1 MVDNIVD
8 NAMNA
13 TNVTG
18 WLLAGGEGRRMQG
31 QDKGLVAYRDRPLA
45 AWSLDAL
52 KAQCATLRISA
63 NRNLAQYERLL
74 KDITG
79 EDVDQLVWPD
89 DTDVQGAHGP
99 LAGIITALRH
109 TQTDWLMVVPCDMP
123 HLPQDLVARLLQCA
137 AQTNADIV
145 IPCTQSGT
153 PDERHHWV
161 CGLINKRVCP
171 DTVIQFVNG
180 ERKVGNWVRAQH
192 WSSLAF
198 SDASAF
204 TNMNTLETL
213 RGQH

>member
-1 MVDNIVD
+1 
-8 NAMNA
+8 
-13 TNVTG
+13 
-18 WLLAGGEGRRMQG
+18 MQG
-31 QDKGLVAYRDRPLA
+31 RDKGLVSYRDRPLA
-45 AWSLDAL
+45 TWSLEAL
-52 KAQCATLRISA
+52 KTQCGKLGISA
-63 NRNLAQYERLL
+63 NRNLPTYQHLL
-74 KDITG
+74 NDITDAG
-79 EDVDQLVWPD
+79 ATNGVWPD
-89 DTDVQGAHGP
+89 DPDVQGSHGP

-109 TQTDWLMVVPCDMP
+109 TDTEWLMVVPCDMP
-123 HLPQDLVARLLQCA
+123 HLPQDLVARLMQCA
-137 AQTNADIV
+137 AQTNANIV

-171 DTVIQFVNG
+171 DTVTQFVNG
-180 ERKVGNWVRAQH
+180 ERKVGHWVRSQH